1 MSINK
6 KIIVKNSWYKFYLV
20 YIGNNSKSASL
31 SFIIEFDTKISG
43 HLYDANH
50 SWLANEYIC
59 NKKITSLLDY
69 KRICGLLIFP
79 FSMQD
84 HSCARQQFCIVQY
97 IRFVLNS
104 TARCWFDCIMQFLV
118 FRNQKPFNTRKH
130 VLTLWMLLNRPS

>member
-1 MSINK
+1 MLITEN
-6 KIIVKNSWYKFYLV
+6 IIVKNSWYKFYLV
-20 YIGNNSKSASL
+20 YIGN
-31 SFIIEFDTKISG
+31 I
-43 HLYDANH
+43 
-50 SWLANEYIC
+50 ANEYIC

-130 VLTLWMLLNRPS
+130 VLTLWMLLNRPSYGNKLLRNSYLLMSLFLVPVKRKRS